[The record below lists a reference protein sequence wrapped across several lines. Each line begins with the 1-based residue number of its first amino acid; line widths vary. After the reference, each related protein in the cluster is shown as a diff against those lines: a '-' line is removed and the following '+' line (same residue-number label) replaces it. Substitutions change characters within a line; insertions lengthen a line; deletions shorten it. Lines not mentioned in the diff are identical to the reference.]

1 MSSKENIIELEG
13 IEFKCFS
20 LIEYSS
26 LCQLLKLLAKKYKD
40 LEKKLGILDGRMIE
54 KDKRISELE
63 IMLKGASQSKDDKF
77 PSIKKDTSG
86 GQDHKK
92 TEKKQ
97 KKEEKKVI
105 KDDFLDDDYTNE
117 KDTDTDKNKNVKDD
131 KTKEEKVSENGEDLK
146 EEEKKDESQK
156 ALSKAESNLNKS
168 LNEEKEKD
176 DNDFDNKKDNEEDK
190 EEEKEK
196 EEDNKEENKE
206 ENKEDED
213 DGKEIENGG
222 KKDQEDNLSEKED
235 KVISQGNKVV
245 ITDIS
250 KRGTDVENRND
261 LLNAED
267 NKRRNAEIVEQKELI
282 NKIMKKLKAHDKQI
296 NDLVV
301 KSNEH
306 AIMNKNIKKNKN
318 DIEDVNKKLAAM
330 KASIDEIN
338 EKLLKFNEEFE
349 NVKVKVQDFNVYD
362 LFQGNGED
370 GGSLDAAK
378 VLVMNLENKI
388 FKKFG
393 IYDERNKK
401 NDKDLFK
408 IQEDVKNALALVDG
422 MKTNTKRN
430 TDSINELNENYNKT
444 NANYENL
451 LKDLQNQIDLINAK
465 INTQAAPDFSEI
477 KKDFD
482 KKLKNLEEKLN
493 SRIDLFLNREPVEK
507 ESSNGPELRVEDLAL
522 LKELR
527 RRIGELEKFVSS
539 GFDRINADD
548 MKNRITVLETELPKK
563 ASKYE
568 LNELKEKVKSLD
580 DFAKDLN
587 FKVDSLQQFTE
598 KVRLDLTQIIKKI
611 EFLSGEYSK
620 LAFKNLSKN
629 NDEGKG
635 PIVDMS
641 KFLDINSFN
650 ENKKDVNNK
659 FEKVRLGFED
669 LSREIEEI
677 LSKLAHTP
685 TDKDFSQFQNIV
697 KNMLDE
703 FKINCNK
710 KYADKFDT
718 AKSIK
723 FLETQIRTIQESYNR
738 RSEGG
743 DNWLLAKKPINN
755 YVCASCEANIRGEL
769 DKRTDYI
776 AWNKYPQREDKA
788 YRLGHGFSRMLQM
801 VNEDII
807 RSAGEKGYS
816 SDEDK
821 KLNPKNYNV
830 NASVKLPKVNKRKP
844 APGGQVVMTEP
855 NLSGSPYDD
864 VENGDSSNNINPNKP
879 QIVRVVRKNKGYSP
893 SPHSTINREVITHRN
908 NEYSVIERTMPSN
921 EDLPPTINNNENDS

>member
-40 LEKKLGILDGRMIE
+40 LEKKMGILDGRMIE

-63 IMLKGASQSKDDKF
+63 IMLKGASQSKDDQF
-77 PSIKKDTSG
+77 PSVSKDTSG
-86 GQDHKK
+86 DQGGKK
-92 TEKKQ
+92 KG
-97 KKEEKKVI
+97 KKEEKKAI
-105 KDDFLDDDYTNE
+105 KDDFLDDDYNNE
-117 KDTDTDKNKNVKDD
+117 KDTDTDKNKGKKDD
-131 KTKEEKVSENGEDLK
+131 KTKKEKESENGEDL
-146 EEEKKDESQK
+146 KDESQK
-156 ALSKAESNLNKS
+156 ALSKAESDLNKS

-176 DNDFDNKKDNEEDK
+176 DNDFDNKKDNEED
-190 EEEKEK
+190 
-196 EEDNKEENKE
+196 
-206 ENKEDED
+206 NKEDED
-213 DGKEIENGG
+213 DGKEYENGG
-222 KKDQEDNLSEKED
+222 KKDQED
-235 KVISQGNKVV
+235 KVITQGNKTV

-250 KRGTDVENRND
+250 KRGTDAENQND
-261 LLNAED
+261 LLNTEG

-296 NDLVV
+296 NDLIV

-318 DIEDVNKKLAAM
+318 DIEDINKKLAQM

-362 LFQGNGED
+362 LFKGNGED

-378 VLVMNLENKI
+378 ILIMNLENKV

-444 NANYENL
+444 TENYGNL
-451 LKDLQNQIDLINAK
+451 IKDLQNQLDLISAK
-465 INTQAAPDFSEI
+465 INTQTAPDFSEI
-477 KKDFD
+477 KNDFD

-493 SRIDLFLNREPVEK
+493 SKIDLFLNREPVEK
-507 ESSNGPELRVEDLAL
+507 ESSNGPEIRVEDLAL

-527 RRIGELEKFVSS
+527 RRIGELEKFVSN
-539 GFDRINADD
+539 GFDKINADD

-629 NDEGKG
+629 NDEGRG
-635 PIVDMS
+635 AAVDMS

-685 TDKDFSQFQNIV
+685 TDKDFSEFQNIV

-723 FLETQIRTIQESYNR
+723 FLETQIRTIQESFNR

-769 DKRTDYI
+769 DKRTEYI
-776 AWNKYPQREDKA
+776 PWNKYPIREDKA

-807 RSAGEKGYS
+807 RNAGEKGYS

-821 KLNPKNYNV
+821 KSNPKNTTI
-830 NASVKLPKVNKRKP
+830 NASVKLPKVNKKKP
-844 APGGQVVMTEP
+844 AAGGLATVTEP
-855 NLSGSPYDD
+855 SLPGSFNND
-864 VENGDSSNNINPNKP
+864 VENGDNNNNNLNQP
-879 QIVRVVRKNKGYSP
+879 QIVRVVRKYKGYSP
-893 SPHSTINREVITHRN
+893 SNTYNINREAIMHKS
-908 NEYSVIERTMPSN
+908 NEYSVVEKNMPTN
-921 EDLPPTINNNENDS
+921 EVLPPTNNNENSS

>member
-40 LEKKLGILDGRMIE
+40 LEKKMGILDGRMIE

-77 PSIKKDTSG
+77 PSINKETSG
-86 GQDHKK
+86 GQDHTKK
-92 TEKKQ
+92 EKR
-97 KKEEKKVI
+97 EEKKVI
-105 KDDFLDDDYTNE
+105 KDDFLDDDFNNE
-117 KDTDTDKNKNVKDD
+117 KDTDTDKNKTKKDD
-131 KTKEEKVSENGEDLK
+131 KTKEEKVSENGEDL
-146 EEEKKDESQK
+146 KDESQK

-176 DNDFDNKKDNEEDK
+176 DNDFDNKKDNES
-190 EEEKEK
+190 
-196 EEDNKEENKE
+196 DNKGE
-206 ENKEDED
+206 KEDED

-318 DIEDVNKKLAAM
+318 DIEDINKKLAAM

-465 INTQAAPDFSEI
+465 LNTETAPDFSEI

-493 SRIDLFLNREPVEK
+493 SKIDLFLNREPVEK
-507 ESSNGPELRVEDLAL
+507 ESSNGPEIRVEDLAL

-527 RRIGELEKFVSS
+527 RRIGELEKFVSN

-580 DFAKDLN
+580 EFAKDLN

-635 PIVDMS
+635 SVVDMS

-650 ENKKDVNNK
+650 ENKRDVNNK

-685 TDKDFSQFQNIV
+685 TDKDFSEFQNIV

-776 AWNKYPQREDKA
+776 PWNKYPQREDKA

-821 KLNPKNYNV
+821 KSNPKNYTI

-844 APGGQVVMTEP
+844 APGSLAVVTEP
-855 NLSGSPYDD
+855 SLPGSLNNE
-864 VENGDSSNNINPNKP
+864 VENGDNNNNSNNQNQP

-893 SPHSTINREVITHRN
+893 STTNNINREVIMHKS
-908 NEYSVIERTMPSN
+908 NEYSVVEKNMPSN
-921 EDLPPTINNNENDS
+921 EDLPPNNNNNENAS

>member
-40 LEKKLGILDGRMIE
+40 LEKKMGILDGRMIE

-63 IMLKGASQSKDDKF
+63 IMLKGASQSKDDQF
-77 PSIKKDTSG
+77 PSVSKDTSG
-86 GQDHKK
+86 DQGGKK
-92 TEKKQ
+92 KG
-97 KKEEKKVI
+97 KKEEKKAI
-105 KDDFLDDDYTNE
+105 KDDFLDDDYNNE
-117 KDTDTDKNKNVKDD
+117 KDTDTDKNKGKKDD
-131 KTKEEKVSENGEDLK
+131 KTKKEKESENGEDL
-146 EEEKKDESQK
+146 KDESQK
-156 ALSKAESNLNKS
+156 ALSKAESDLNKS

-176 DNDFDNKKDNEEDK
+176 DNDFDNKKDNEED
-190 EEEKEK
+190 
-196 EEDNKEENKE
+196 
-206 ENKEDED
+206 NKEDED
-213 DGKEIENGG
+213 DGKEYENGG
-222 KKDQEDNLSEKED
+222 KKDQED
-235 KVISQGNKVV
+235 KVITQGNKTV

-250 KRGTDVENRND
+250 KRGTDAENQND
-261 LLNAED
+261 LLNTEG

-296 NDLVV
+296 NDLIV

-318 DIEDVNKKLAAM
+318 DIEDINKKLAAM

-362 LFQGNGED
+362 LFKGNGED

-378 VLVMNLENKI
+378 ILIMNLENKV

-444 NANYENL
+444 TENYGNL
-451 LKDLQNQIDLINAK
+451 IKDLQNQLDLISAK
-465 INTQAAPDFSEI
+465 INTQTAPDFSEI
-477 KKDFD
+477 KNDFD

-493 SRIDLFLNREPVEK
+493 SKIDLFLNREPVEK
-507 ESSNGPELRVEDLAL
+507 ESSNGPEIRVEDLAL

-527 RRIGELEKFVSS
+527 RRIGELEKFVSN

-723 FLETQIRTIQESYNR
+723 FLETQIRTIQESFNR

-769 DKRTDYI
+769 DKRTEYI
-776 AWNKYPQREDKA
+776 PWNKYPIREDKA

-807 RSAGEKGYS
+807 RNAGEKGYS

-821 KLNPKNYNV
+821 KSNPKNTTI
-830 NASVKLPKVNKRKP
+830 NASVKLPKVNKKKP
-844 APGGQVVMTEP
+844 VAGGLATVTEP
-855 NLSGSPYDD
+855 SLPGSFNND
-864 VENGDSSNNINPNKP
+864 VENGDNNNNNLNQP
-879 QIVRVVRKNKGYSP
+879 QIVRVVRKYKGYSP
-893 SPHSTINREVITHRN
+893 SNTYNINREAIMHKS
-908 NEYSVIERTMPSN
+908 NEYSVVEKNMPTN
-921 EDLPPTINNNENDS
+921 EVLPPTNNNENSS

>member
-40 LEKKLGILDGRMIE
+40 LEKKMGILDGRMIE

-63 IMLKGASQSKDDKF
+63 IMLKGASQSKDDQF
-77 PSIKKDTSG
+77 PSVSKDTSG
-86 GQDHKK
+86 DQGGKK
-92 TEKKQ
+92 KG
-97 KKEEKKVI
+97 KKEEKKAI
-105 KDDFLDDDYTNE
+105 KDDFLDDDYNNE
-117 KDTDTDKNKNVKDD
+117 KDTDTDKNKGKKDD
-131 KTKEEKVSENGEDLK
+131 KTKKEKESENGEDL
-146 EEEKKDESQK
+146 KDESQK
-156 ALSKAESNLNKS
+156 ALSKAESDLNKS

-176 DNDFDNKKDNEEDK
+176 DNDFDNKKDNEED
-190 EEEKEK
+190 
-196 EEDNKEENKE
+196 
-206 ENKEDED
+206 NKEDED
-213 DGKEIENGG
+213 DGKEFENGG
-222 KKDQEDNLSEKED
+222 KKDQED
-235 KVISQGNKVV
+235 KVITQGNKTV

-250 KRGTDVENRND
+250 KRGTDAENQND
-261 LLNAED
+261 LLNTEG

-296 NDLVV
+296 NDLIV

-318 DIEDVNKKLAAM
+318 DIEDINKKLAAM

-362 LFQGNGED
+362 LFKGNGED

-378 VLVMNLENKI
+378 ILIMNLENKV

-444 NANYENL
+444 TENYGNL
-451 LKDLQNQIDLINAK
+451 IKDLQNQLDLISAK
-465 INTQAAPDFSEI
+465 INTQTAPDFSEI
-477 KKDFD
+477 KNDFD

-493 SRIDLFLNREPVEK
+493 SKIDLFLNREPVEK
-507 ESSNGPELRVEDLAL
+507 ESSNGPEIRVEDLAL

-527 RRIGELEKFVSS
+527 RRIGELEKFVSN
-539 GFDRINADD
+539 GFDKINADD

-629 NDEGKG
+629 NDEGRG
-635 PIVDMS
+635 AAVDMS

-685 TDKDFSQFQNIV
+685 TDKDFSEFQNIV

-723 FLETQIRTIQESYNR
+723 FLETQIRTIQESFNR

-769 DKRTDYI
+769 DKRTEYI
-776 AWNKYPQREDKA
+776 PWNKYPIREDKA

-807 RSAGEKGYS
+807 RNAGEKGYS

-821 KLNPKNYNV
+821 KSNPKNTTI
-830 NASVKLPKVNKRKP
+830 NASVKLPKVNKKKP
-844 APGGQVVMTEP
+844 VAGGLATVTEP
-855 NLSGSPYDD
+855 SLPGSFNND
-864 VENGDSSNNINPNKP
+864 VENGDNNNNNLNQP
-879 QIVRVVRKNKGYSP
+879 QIVRVVRKYKGYSP
-893 SPHSTINREVITHRN
+893 SNTYNINREAIMHKS
-908 NEYSVIERTMPSN
+908 NEYSVVEKNMPTN
-921 EDLPPTINNNENDS
+921 EVLPPTNNNENSS

>member
-1 MSSKENIIELEG
+1 MSSKENVIELEG

-40 LEKKLGILDGRMIE
+40 LEKKMGILDGRMIE

-63 IMLKGASQSKDDKF
+63 VMLKGASQSKDDKF
-77 PSIKKDTSG
+77 PSISKDTSG
-86 GQDHKK
+86 DQDRKK
-92 TEKKQ
+92 KE
-97 KKEEKKVI
+97 KKEEKKVT
-105 KDDFLDDDYTNE
+105 KDDFLDDDYNNE
-117 KDTDTDKNKNVKDD
+117 KDTDTDKNKSKKDD
-131 KTKEEKVSENGEDLK
+131 KTKKEKESENEDNLK
-146 EEEKKDESQK
+146 DEKKDESQK
-156 ALSKAESNLNKS
+156 ALSKAESNLDKS
-168 LNEEKEKD
+168 LNEEKEK
-176 DNDFDNKKDNEEDK
+176 EESR
-190 EEEKEK
+190 
-196 EEDNKEENKE
+196 EDHKE

-235 KVISQGNKVV
+235 KIISHGNKVV

-250 KRGTDVENRND
+250 KRGTDAENQND

-267 NKRRNAEIVEQKELI
+267 NKKLNADLANHQELI
-282 NKIMKKLKAHDKQI
+282 NKIMKKLKTHDKQI

-318 DIEDVNKKLAAM
+318 DIEDINKKLAAM

-362 LFQGNGED
+362 LFKGNGED
-370 GGSLDAAK
+370 GGNLDAAK
-378 VLVMNLENKI
+378 VLIMNLENKV

-408 IQEDVKNALALVDG
+408 IQEDVKNALAIVDG

-430 TDSINELNENYNKT
+430 TDSINELNDNYNKT
-444 NANYENL
+444 ITNYENL
-451 LKDLQNQIDLINAK
+451 IKDLQNQIDLINAK
-465 INTQAAPDFSEI
+465 INTQQAPDFSEI
-477 KKDFD
+477 KNDFD

-493 SRIDLFLNREPVEK
+493 SKIDLFLNREPVEK
-507 ESSNGPELRVEDLAL
+507 ESSTGPELRVEDLAL

-527 RRIGELEKFVSS
+527 KRIGELEKFVSN

-548 MKNRITVLETELPKK
+548 MKNRITVLETEVPKK

-635 PIVDMS
+635 AVVDMS

-769 DKRTDYI
+769 DKRTEFI
-776 AWNKYPQREDKA
+776 PWNKYPQREDKA

-807 RSAGEKGYS
+807 RSAGEGYS

-821 KLNPKNYNV
+821 KLNPKNYTI

-844 APGGQVVMTEP
+844 APGSLAVVTEP
-855 NLSGSPYDD
+855 SLSGSPYDEM
-864 VENGDSSNNINPNKP
+864 ENGDSNNNNNQNQP

-893 SPHSTINREVITHRN
+893 STSTNINREAMMHRS
-908 NEYSVIERTMPSN
+908 NEYAVVEKNMPTN
-921 EDLPPTINNNENDS
+921 EDLPPNNNNENDS

>member
-1 MSSKENIIELEG
+1 MSSKETIIELEG
-13 IEFKCFS
+13 IEFKCFN

-40 LEKKLGILDGRMIE
+40 LEKKMGILDGRMIE

-77 PSIKKDTSG
+77 PSIDKGTSG
-86 GQDHKK
+86 DQDRKK
-92 TEKKQ
+92 KE
-97 KKEEKKVI
+97 KKEEKKII
-105 KDDFLDDDYTNE
+105 KDDFLDDDFNNE
-117 KDTDTDKNKNVKDD
+117 KDTDTDKNKNIKDD
-131 KTKEEKVSENGEDLK
+131 KTNEKKVSENEDDLK
-146 EEEKKDESQK
+146 DEKKDESQK

-176 DNDFDNKKDNEEDK
+176 DNDYDNRKNNEED
-190 EEEKEK
+190 K
-196 EEDNKEENKE
+196 EEDNKEENKDD
-206 ENKEDED
+206 NKEDED
-213 DGKEIENGG
+213 DGKEKEIENGG
-222 KKDQEDNLSEKED
+222 KRDQEDNLSQKED
-235 KVISQGNKVV
+235 KIITQGNKAV

-250 KRGTDVENRND
+250 KRGTDADNQND
-261 LLNAED
+261 LFNFED
-267 NKRRNAEIVEQKELI
+267 NKRRSAEIVEQQELI
-282 NKIMKKLKAHDKQI
+282 SKIMKKLKAHDKQI
-296 NDLVV
+296 NDLAV

-306 AIMNKNIKKNKN
+306 AIMNKNIKKNRN
-318 DIEDVNKKLAAM
+318 DIEDLNKKIAAL
-330 KASIDEIN
+330 KASIDEVN

-370 GGSLDAAK
+370 GGNLDAAK

-408 IQEDVKNALALVDG
+408 IQEDVKNALAVVDG
-422 MKTNTKRN
+422 MKTNIKRN
-430 TDSINELNENYNKT
+430 TDSINELSENYNKT
-444 NANYENL
+444 TSNYENL

-465 INTQAAPDFSEI
+465 LNSEAAPDISEI
-477 KKDFD
+477 KKEFD

-493 SRIDLFLNREPVEK
+493 SKIDLFLNREPIEK
-507 ESSNGPELRVEDLAL
+507 ESSTGPEVKVEDLAL

-527 RRIGELEKFVSS
+527 RRIGELEKFVSN

-568 LNELKEKVKSLD
+568 VNELKEKVKSLD

-620 LAFKNLSKN
+620 LAFKNLNKGS
-629 NDEGKG
+629 DEGKG
-635 PIVDMS
+635 SIVDMS

-677 LSKLAHTP
+677 LSKLEHTP
-685 TDKDFSQFQNIV
+685 TDKDFSQFQNII
-697 KNMLDE
+697 KNLLDE

-723 FLETQIRTIQESYNR
+723 FLETQIKTIQESYNR

-769 DKRTDYI
+769 DKRTEYV

-821 KLNPKNYNV
+821 KLNPKNYSV

-844 APGGQVVMTEP
+844 APGGLAVVTEP
-855 NLSGSPYDD
+855 NLPGSPYDE
-864 VENGDSSNNINPNKP
+864 VENGESNNINPNKP

-893 SPHSTINREVITHRN
+893 SPTSTINREVITHRS
-908 NEYSVIERTMPSN
+908 NEYSVIEKNMPSN
-921 EDLPPTINNNENDS
+921 EDLPPVNNNENDS

>member
-40 LEKKLGILDGRMIE
+40 LEKKMGILDGRMIE

-63 IMLKGASQSKDDKF
+63 IMLKGASQSKDDQF
-77 PSIKKDTSG
+77 PSVSKDTSG
-86 GQDHKK
+86 DQGGKK
-92 TEKKQ
+92 KG
-97 KKEEKKVI
+97 KKEEKKAI
-105 KDDFLDDDYTNE
+105 KDDFLDDDYNNE
-117 KDTDTDKNKNVKDD
+117 KDTDTDKNKGKKDD
-131 KTKEEKVSENGEDLK
+131 KTKKEKESENGEDL
-146 EEEKKDESQK
+146 KDESQK
-156 ALSKAESNLNKS
+156 ALSKAESDLNKS

-176 DNDFDNKKDNEEDK
+176 DNDFDNKKDNEED
-190 EEEKEK
+190 
-196 EEDNKEENKE
+196 
-206 ENKEDED
+206 NKEDED
-213 DGKEIENGG
+213 DGKEFENGG
-222 KKDQEDNLSEKED
+222 KKDQED
-235 KVISQGNKVV
+235 KVITQGNKTV

-250 KRGTDVENRND
+250 KRGTDAENQND
-261 LLNAED
+261 LLNTEG

-296 NDLVV
+296 NDLIV

-318 DIEDVNKKLAAM
+318 DIEDINKKLAQM

-362 LFQGNGED
+362 LFKGNGED

-378 VLVMNLENKI
+378 ILIMNLENKV

-444 NANYENL
+444 TENYGNL
-451 LKDLQNQIDLINAK
+451 IKDLQNQLDLINAK
-465 INTQAAPDFSEI
+465 INTQTAPDFSEI
-477 KKDFD
+477 KNDFD

-493 SRIDLFLNREPVEK
+493 SKIDLFLNREPVEK
-507 ESSNGPELRVEDLAL
+507 ESSNGPEIRVEDLAL

-527 RRIGELEKFVSS
+527 RRIGELEKFVSN
-539 GFDRINADD
+539 GFDKINADD

-629 NDEGKG
+629 NDEGRG
-635 PIVDMS
+635 AAVDMS

-685 TDKDFSQFQNIV
+685 TDKDFSEFQNIV

-723 FLETQIRTIQESYNR
+723 FLETQIRTIQESFNR

-769 DKRTDYI
+769 DKRTEYI
-776 AWNKYPQREDKA
+776 PWNKYPIREDKA

-807 RSAGEKGYS
+807 RNAGEKGYS

-821 KLNPKNYNV
+821 KSNPKNTTI
-830 NASVKLPKVNKRKP
+830 NASVKLPKVNKKKP
-844 APGGQVVMTEP
+844 VAGGLATVTEP
-855 NLSGSPYDD
+855 SLPGSFNND
-864 VENGDSSNNINPNKP
+864 VENGDNNNNNLNQP
-879 QIVRVVRKNKGYSP
+879 QIVRVVRKYKGYSP
-893 SPHSTINREVITHRN
+893 SNTYNINREAIMHKS
-908 NEYSVIERTMPSN
+908 NEYSVVEKNMPTN
-921 EDLPPTINNNENDS
+921 EVLPPTNNNENSS

>member
-40 LEKKLGILDGRMIE
+40 LEKKMGILDGRMIE

-63 IMLKGASQSKDDKF
+63 IMLKGASQSKDDQF
-77 PSIKKDTSG
+77 PSVSKDTSG
-86 GQDHKK
+86 DQGGKK
-92 TEKKQ
+92 KG
-97 KKEEKKVI
+97 KKEEKKAI
-105 KDDFLDDDYTNE
+105 KDDFLDDDYNNE
-117 KDTDTDKNKNVKDD
+117 KDTDTDKNKGKKDD
-131 KTKEEKVSENGEDLK
+131 KTKKEKESENGEDL
-146 EEEKKDESQK
+146 KDESQK
-156 ALSKAESNLNKS
+156 ALSKAESDLNKS

-176 DNDFDNKKDNEEDK
+176 DNDFDNKKDNEED
-190 EEEKEK
+190 
-196 EEDNKEENKE
+196 
-206 ENKEDED
+206 NKEDED
-213 DGKEIENGG
+213 DGKEYENGG
-222 KKDQEDNLSEKED
+222 KKDQED
-235 KVISQGNKVV
+235 KVITQGNKTV

-250 KRGTDVENRND
+250 KRGTDAENQND
-261 LLNAED
+261 LLNTEG

-296 NDLVV
+296 NDLIV

-318 DIEDVNKKLAAM
+318 DIEDINKKLAAM

-362 LFQGNGED
+362 LFKGNGED

-378 VLVMNLENKI
+378 ILIMNLENKV

-444 NANYENL
+444 TENYGNL
-451 LKDLQNQIDLINAK
+451 IKDLQNQLDLISAK
-465 INTQAAPDFSEI
+465 INTQTAPDFSEI
-477 KKDFD
+477 KNDFD

-493 SRIDLFLNREPVEK
+493 SKIDLFLNREPVEK
-507 ESSNGPELRVEDLAL
+507 ESSNGPEIRVEDLAL

-527 RRIGELEKFVSS
+527 RRIGELEKFVSN
-539 GFDRINADD
+539 GFDKINADD

-629 NDEGKG
+629 NDEGRG
-635 PIVDMS
+635 AAVDMS

-685 TDKDFSQFQNIV
+685 TDKDFSEFQNIV

-723 FLETQIRTIQESYNR
+723 FLETQINMQINLIQLRVLNSWKPKLEQFKKVSIEEVKEETIGY
-738 RSEGG
+738 
-743 DNWLLAKKPINN
+743 WLKSLLITM
-755 YVCASCEANIRGEL
+755 YVL
-769 DKRTDYI
+769 
-776 AWNKYPQREDKA
+776 
-788 YRLGHGFSRMLQM
+788 L
-801 VNEDII
+801 
-807 RSAGEKGYS
+807 
-816 SDEDK
+816 
-821 KLNPKNYNV
+821 
-830 NASVKLPKVNKRKP
+830 VK
-844 APGGQVVMTEP
+844 
-855 NLSGSPYDD
+855 
-864 VENGDSSNNINPNKP
+864 
-879 QIVRVVRKNKGYSP
+879 QI
-893 SPHSTINREVITHRN
+893 
-908 NEYSVIERTMPSN
+908 
-921 EDLPPTINNNENDS
+921 

>member
-1 MSSKENIIELEG
+1 MSSKENVIELEG

-40 LEKKLGILDGRMIE
+40 LEKKMGILDGRMIE

-77 PSIKKDTSG
+77 PSINKDTSG
-86 GQDHKK
+86 GQDHTKK
-92 TEKKQ
+92 E

-105 KDDFLDDDYTNE
+105 KDDFLDDDFNNE
-117 KDTDTDKNKNVKDD
+117 KDTDTDKNKTKKDD
-131 KTKEEKVSENGEDLK
+131 KTKEEKVSENGEDL
-146 EEEKKDESQK
+146 KDESQK

-176 DNDFDNKKDNEEDK
+176 DNDFDNKKDNES
-190 EEEKEK
+190 
-196 EEDNKEENKE
+196 DNKGE
-206 ENKEDED
+206 KEDED

-222 KKDQEDNLSEKED
+222 KKDQEDKFSEKED
-235 KVISQGNKVV
+235 KVISQGNKAV

-250 KRGTDVENRND
+250 KRGTDVENQND
-261 LLNAED
+261 LFNAED

-318 DIEDVNKKLAAM
+318 DIEDLNKKLAAM
-330 KASIDEIN
+330 KANIDEIN

-362 LFQGNGED
+362 LFQGGGED

-378 VLVMNLENKI
+378 VLVMNLENKV

-430 TDSINELNENYNKT
+430 QDSINELNENYNKT
-444 NANYENL
+444 TANYENL
-451 LKDLQNQIDLINAK
+451 LKDLQNQIDLVNAK
-465 INTQAAPDFSEI
+465 LNTETAPDFSEI

-493 SRIDLFLNREPVEK
+493 SKIDLFLNREPVEK
-507 ESSNGPELRVEDLAL
+507 ESSNGPEIRVEDLAL

-527 RRIGELEKFVSS
+527 RRIGELEKFVSN

-580 DFAKDLN
+580 EFAKDLN

-635 PIVDMS
+635 AVVDMS

-650 ENKKDVNNK
+650 ENKRDVNNK

-685 TDKDFSQFQNIV
+685 TDKDFSEFQNIV

-776 AWNKYPQREDKA
+776 PWNKYPQREDKA

-821 KLNPKNYNV
+821 KSNPKNYTI

-844 APGGQVVMTEP
+844 APGSLAVVTEP
-855 NLSGSPYDD
+855 SLPGSLYNE
-864 VENGDSSNNINPNKP
+864 VENGDNNNNSNNQNQP

-893 SPHSTINREVITHRN
+893 STTNNINREVIMHKS
-908 NEYSVIERTMPSN
+908 NEYSVVEKNMPSN
-921 EDLPPTINNNENDS
+921 EDLPPNNNNNENAS

>member
-1 MSSKENIIELEG
+1 MSSKDNIIELEG

-40 LEKKLGILDGRMIE
+40 LEKKMGILDGRMIE

-63 IMLKGASQSKDDKF
+63 IMLKGASQSKDDQF
-77 PSIKKDTSG
+77 PSVSKDTSG
-86 GQDHKK
+86 DQGGKK
-92 TEKKQ
+92 KG
-97 KKEEKKVI
+97 KKEEKKAI
-105 KDDFLDDDYTNE
+105 KDDFLDDDYNNE
-117 KDTDTDKNKNVKDD
+117 KETDTDKNKGKKDD
-131 KTKEEKVSENGEDLK
+131 KTKKEKESENGEDL
-146 EEEKKDESQK
+146 KDESQK
-156 ALSKAESNLNKS
+156 ALSKAESDLNKS

-176 DNDFDNKKDNEEDK
+176 DNDFDNKKDNEED
-190 EEEKEK
+190 
-196 EEDNKEENKE
+196 
-206 ENKEDED
+206 NKEDED
-213 DGKEIENGG
+213 DGKEFENGG
-222 KKDQEDNLSEKED
+222 KKDQED
-235 KVISQGNKVV
+235 KVITQGNKTV

-250 KRGTDVENRND
+250 KRGTDAENQND
-261 LLNAED
+261 LLNTEG

-296 NDLVV
+296 NDLIV

-318 DIEDVNKKLAAM
+318 DIEDINKKLAQM

-362 LFQGNGED
+362 LFKGNGED

-378 VLVMNLENKI
+378 ILIMNLENKV

-444 NANYENL
+444 TENYGNL
-451 LKDLQNQIDLINAK
+451 IKDLQNQLDLISAK
-465 INTQAAPDFSEI
+465 INTQTAPDFSEI
-477 KKDFD
+477 KNDFD

-493 SRIDLFLNREPVEK
+493 SKIDLFLNREPVEK
-507 ESSNGPELRVEDLAL
+507 ESSNGPEIRVEDLAL

-527 RRIGELEKFVSS
+527 RRIGELEKFVSN
-539 GFDRINADD
+539 GFDKINADD
-548 MKNRITVLETELPKK
+548 MKNRITILETELPKK

-629 NDEGKG
+629 NDEGRG
-635 PIVDMS
+635 AAVDMS

-685 TDKDFSQFQNIV
+685 TDKDFSEFQNIV

-723 FLETQIRTIQESYNR
+723 FLETQIRTIQESFNR

-769 DKRTDYI
+769 DKRTEYI
-776 AWNKYPQREDKA
+776 PWNKYPIREDKA

-807 RSAGEKGYS
+807 RNAGEKGYS

-821 KLNPKNYNV
+821 KSNPKNTTI
-830 NASVKLPKVNKRKP
+830 NASVKLPKVNKKKP
-844 APGGQVVMTEP
+844 VAGGLATVTEP
-855 NLSGSPYDD
+855 SLPGSFNNE
-864 VENGDSSNNINPNKP
+864 VENGDNNNNNLNQP
-879 QIVRVVRKNKGYSP
+879 QIVRVVRKYKGYSP
-893 SPHSTINREVITHRN
+893 SNTYNINREAIMHKS
-908 NEYSVIERTMPSN
+908 NEYSVVEKNMPTN
-921 EDLPPTINNNENDS
+921 EVLPPTNNNENSS